1 MDKKPSVF
9 PTAQQISDTSKED
22 EKAKLAAYEAEK
34 LQVTNEV
41 YSTAVKPEDTPT
53 GHVDA
58 VTMMRE
64 RTAGQMNMR
73 DQQGKVVHPELAENT
88 PVKSQA
94 DMRTEEQMR
103 LRDEQLKKN
112 TEQIQKF
119 QTMTNDATTRRVIQ
133 DVPEVKTNK
142 PEHVPSSPVQQQIK
156 TPIAMDKKE
165 SNMNQYIL
173 ELSQPNYNAP
183 FDVIPLPS
191 QGKMY
196 PNRKSNIRVGFLT
209 TADENILTS
218 PNLLQSGEFLEI
230 LINRK
235 VLEPELRY
243 KDLHVGDRNAI
254 MIWLRATGY
263 GEMYP
268 VTLLDE
274 KDKPFDTEI
283 NLNELKT
290 KNLGAEPDGEG
301 LFYFEFPLSKAKIK
315 FKLLTCGDVDD
326 IEKLVEADKVNGSP
340 VNNTNTYTMERT
352 IVEVNGSRDRHAIRD
367 FANSMRIKDS
377 SEFNK
382 YIEKIDSGIVLDIE
396 VGTPGGSS
404 IKTFLP
410 LNINFFWPNV
420 KL

>member
-9 PTAQQISDTSKED
+9 PSAQQISDTSKED
-22 EKAKLAAYEAEK
+22 EKIKLAAYEAEK
-34 LQVTNEV
+34 LKVTSEIYN
-41 YSTAVKPEDTPT
+41 TAVEPKDTPT

-73 DQQGKVVHPELAENT
+73 GQFGKVVHPELAEGA
-88 PVKSQA
+88 PVKSAA
-94 DMRTEEQMR
+94 DMRTEEQIR

-112 TEQIQKF
+112 TQQIEKYQI
-119 QTMTNDATTRRVIQ
+119 MSNDASTRRTIQ
-133 DVPEVKTNK
+133 EVPEVKK
-142 PEHVPSSPVQQQIK
+142 EHVPSSPVKQQIK
-156 TPIAMDKKE
+156 TPIAMDTPKDT
-165 SNMNQYIL
+165 NINQYIL

-274 KDKPFDTEI
+274 NDKPFETQI

-301 LFYFEFPLSKAKIK
+301 LFYFEFPLCKAKVK
-315 FKLLTCGDVDD
+315 FKLLTCGEVEA
-326 IEKLVEADKVNGSP
+326 IEKMVEADKLNGNP
-340 VNNTNTYTMERT
+340 INNTNTYTMERT
-352 IVEVNGSRDRHAIRD
+352 IVEVNGTRDRHAIRD
-367 FANSMRIKDS
+367 FASSMRVKDA

-382 YIEKIDSGIVLDIE
+382 YIELIDSGIVLDIE
-396 VGTPGGSS
+396 VGTPGGGS